1 MLLRNINPAAGLCN
15 GTRLL
20 IKKMGKNILECE
32 ILTGERAGETTWI
45 HKYTLTSEKG
55 KFPFTL
61 YRKQFPIKVC
71 YAMTINKSQGQTI
84 DYVGLDLEDDVFSHG
99 MAYVG
104 FSRVRTWDNIRVAVN
119 KARGNRIKNE

>member
-1 MLLRNINPAAGLCN
+1 MRFRVNVSFVC
-15 GTRLL
+15 
-20 IKKMGKNILECE
+20 
-32 ILTGERAGETTWI
+32 ILTCLYMYICKVYKSVTN
-45 HKYTLTSEKG
+45 KYTLTSEKG

-104 FSRVRTWDNIRVAVN
+104 FSRVKTWDNIRVAVN
-119 KARGNRIKNE
+119 KARGNRIKNEVWKEVLLGEDD